1 MLWLRIAKCG
11 ADLSF
16 GRGPDEAG
24 DLGKDVDEGQNGTSA
39 GVEEMD
45 LTVVRAATSSEEG
58 RLPGRKRKS
67 LNSSAVVENTRVHAT
82 RIGKGL

>member
-1 MLWLRIAKCG
+1 MLWLRIAECS
-11 ADLSF
+11 ADLPF

-24 DLGKDVDEGQNGTSA
+24 DLGKNVDEGQNGASP
-39 GVEEMD
+39 GMEEMD

-67 LNSSAVVENTRVHAT
+67 LNSSAVVKWK
-82 RIGKGL
+82 IP